1 MFQGIFKSAINDANK
16 NYIFGTGSIPI
27 QIKSAQLATFAD
39 GTTKQQGYQVAEVN
53 KLISTMLTGWNK
65 DGNKPKSMSN
75 NYLELIL
82 SCDNGFVVKKRLQ
95 FPHIIAWK
103 DDSTQYQIADVYKE
117 FSIDNWLKAD
127 DFENPDITLVVEPT
141 DEILTTSS
149 KTPPEATTEQSG
161 RFYLY
166 YRNLPVGVNRI
177 HIDFHIKTKTEP
189 IDFDLEVIDGLSW
202 KDPQTILAAN
212 EQAKINVLLS
222 GVKDVYNFTG
232 AEGNFEDITMH
243 EWSALYQQI
252 ISLKPNNKF
261 THDLFFVIIDK
272 FIYSGMIAE
281 GAITTDKI
289 ANNAITSEKIAN
301 NAVSIEQISFK
312 DEIRSANRCDPSACV
327 YGYINM
333 NTGELITGIKTRY
346 ASDFI
351 PVSTQG
357 LYCNRPNA
365 YGNLG
370 ANAVYDEAK
379 NYLRGFTDNV
389 YNYQDGDAYVRWT
402 LATDAVETPSVY
414 IIEGTSAGSYTP
426 FFPTKIT
433 IKPEYLPTLGKEYLP
448 ALSLCGKDSI
458 VASSDTI
465 AAGASLQITNFPQY
479 LKGNGIVS
487 FSGKLT
493 SFDEMSVG
501 FGTSTNSIAVKVDA
515 TNVYIIKS
523 GSQLGS
529 AIAHELN
536 ISDFI
541 NITFENLAAP
551 KIVLSTINGLFVHT
565 MSPIASL
572 ESYGSPVA
580 TMGAGT
586 VVTNAILRA
595 TSNKFSKPIW
605 LCGDSYIS
613 LYDERW
619 TKQMINTIG
628 EDNFLLIGLA
638 GGSSG
643 QIYSDFIKALAF
655 GTPKFL
661 IWCLGM
667 NDTYANWLKT
677 FESLKTLC
685 SQKGIELILQTIPI
699 PNLSTSNNQVQIN
712 DAIKASGYR
721 YVDAALAM
729 SPNSSYP
736 WYDGYNDDGVHPTIL
751 GAKVLASRF
760 LSDFPEFMQ

>member
-1 MFQGIFKSAINDANK
+1 M
-16 NYIFGTGSIPI
+16 
-27 QIKSAQLATFAD
+27 
-39 GTTKQQGYQVAEVN
+39 
-53 KLISTMLTGWNK
+53 
-65 DGNKPKSMSN
+65 
-75 NYLELIL
+75 
-82 SCDNGFVVKKRLQ
+82 
-95 FPHIIAWK
+95 
-103 DDSTQYQIADVYKE
+103 
-117 FSIDNWLKAD
+117 
-127 DFENPDITLVVEPT
+127 
-141 DEILTTSS
+141 
-149 KTPPEATTEQSG
+149 
-161 RFYLY
+161 
-166 YRNLPVGVNRI
+166 
-177 HIDFHIKTKTEP
+177 
-189 IDFDLEVIDGLSW
+189 
-202 KDPQTILAAN
+202 
-212 EQAKINVLLS
+212 S
-222 GVKDVYNFTG
+222 GVKDVYKFTG
-232 AEGNFEDITMH
+232 AEGDFGEITMH
-243 EWSALYQQI
+243 EWSELYQQI

-261 THDLFFVIIDK
+261 THDLLFIIYKGD
-272 FIYSGMIAE
+272 IV
-281 GAITTDKI
+281 TTDKLADGAVTTTKV
-289 ANNAITSEKIAN
+289 ANSAITSEKIAN
-301 NAVSIEQISFK
+301 NAVSIEQVSFK

-327 YGYINM
+327 YGYINT
-333 NTGELITGIKTRY
+333 NTGELVTGISTRY

-351 PVSTQG
+351 PISVQG
-357 LYCNRPNA
+357 LYCNRPNG
-365 YGNLG
+365 YGIVG
-370 ANAVYDEAK
+370 ANAVYDVDK
-379 NYLRGFTDNV
+379 NYLRGFSDNV

-458 VASSDTI
+458 VVSSDTI
-465 AAGASLQITNFPQY
+465 TAGTSLQINNFPQY
-479 LKGNGIVS
+479 LKGNGVVT

-515 TNVYIIKS
+515 TSVYIIKS

-529 AIAHELN
+529 AIAHGLN
-536 ISDFI
+536 INDFI
-541 NITFENLAAP
+541 NITFENSLAAP
-551 KIVLSTINGLFVHT
+551 KIVISTIDGLFVHT
-565 MSPIASL
+565 MSPLASP
-572 ESYGSPVA
+572 ESYGLPIA

-595 TSNKFSKPIW
+595 TSNRFNKPIW
-605 LCGDSYIS
+605 VCGDSYVS

-643 QIYSDFIKALAF
+643 QIYSDFIKALTF

-685 SQKGIELILQTIPI
+685 LQNGIELILQTIPI

-712 DAIKASGYR
+712 DAIRASGYR

-736 WYDGYNDDGVHPTIL
+736 WYDGYNDDGVHPTVL

>member
-27 QIKSAQLATFAD
+27 QIKSAQLVTFAD
-39 GTTKQQGYQVAEVN
+39 GTTKQQGYEVTEVN
-53 KLISTMLTGWNK
+53 KLISTMLTGWDAN
-65 DGNKPKSMSN
+65 GSKPKSMSD

-95 FPHIIAWK
+95 FPHIIAWQN
-103 DDSTQYQIADVYKE
+103 DSTPYNIADVYKE

-141 DEILTTSS
+141 DEILTTSTA
-149 KTPPEATTEQSG
+149 TPPEVTTEQSG

-166 YRNLPVGVNRI
+166 YRNLPVGVNRV
-177 HIDFHIKTKTEP
+177 HIEFHIKTKTEP

-202 KDPQTILAAN
+202 EDAQIILASN

-222 GVKDVYNFTG
+222 GVKDVYSFTG
-232 AEGNFEDITMH
+232 AEGSFEEITMY

-252 ISLKPNNKF
+252 ISLNPNNKF
-261 THDLFFVIIDK
+261 THDLYFVLIEEIT
-272 FIYSGMIAE
+272 YSDMIAN
-281 GAITTDKI
+281 GAVTTEKI
-289 ANNAITSEKIAN
+289 ANDAITSEKIAN
-301 NAVSIEQISFK
+301 NAVSIEQVSFK
-312 DEIRSANRCDPSACV
+312 NEIMSANRCDPSACV
-327 YGYINM
+327 YGYIDM
-333 NTGELITGIKTRY
+333 YTGVLVTNISVRY
-346 ASDFI
+346 ATDFI
-351 PVSTQG
+351 SVSTKG
-357 LYCNRPNA
+357 LYCNSASR
-365 YGNLG
+365 YGKTG
-370 ANAVYDEAK
+370 ANAVYDADK
-379 NYLRGFTDNV
+379 KFLRGFEGNV

-402 LATDAVETPSVY
+402 LTTGSVEKSSVY
-414 IIEGTSAGSYTP
+414 ITEGTSAGIYTP
-426 FFPTKIT
+426 FVPTKFI
-433 IKPEYLPTLGKEYLP
+433 IKSEYLPKEYLP

-465 AAGASLQITNFPQY
+465 AAGTSLKIDNFPRC

-487 FSGKLT
+487 FSGSLT
-493 SFDEMSVG
+493 SFDDISVG
-501 FGTSTNSIAVKVDA
+501 FGTSTNSVAIKVDA
-515 TNVYIIKS
+515 TNIYIIKNGNQLS
-523 GSQLGS
+523 GSE
-529 AIAHELN
+529 IAHGLN

-541 NITFENLAAP
+541 NITFERDLVTP
-551 KIVLSTINGLFVHT
+551 KIVVSTISGIFVHT
-565 MSPIASL
+565 MSPF
-572 ESYGSPVA
+572 ENVEFYGLPIA

-586 VVTNAILRA
+586 IVTNAILRA
-595 TSNKFSKPIW
+595 TSNRFNKPIW
-605 LCGDSYIS
+605 VCGDSYVS

-619 TKQMINTIG
+619 TKQMINTIE

-638 GGSSG
+638 GGKSS
-643 QIYSDFIKALAF
+643 QMYSDLQKALAF

-661 IWCLGM
+661 LWCLGM
-667 NDTYANWLKT
+667 NDTYENWLTT

-685 SQKGIELILQTIPI
+685 SQNGIELVLQTIPI

-712 DAIKASGYR
+712 DAIKSSGYR

-736 WYDGYNDDGVHPTIL
+736 WYDGYNADGVHPTVL

>member
-1 MFQGIFKSAINDANK
+1 M
-16 NYIFGTGSIPI
+16 Y
-27 QIKSAQLATFAD
+27 
-39 GTTKQQGYQVAEVN
+39 
-53 KLISTMLTGWNK
+53 
-65 DGNKPKSMSN
+65 
-75 NYLELIL
+75 
-82 SCDNGFVVKKRLQ
+82 
-95 FPHIIAWK
+95 
-103 DDSTQYQIADVYKE
+103 
-117 FSIDNWLKAD
+117 
-127 DFENPDITLVVEPT
+127 
-141 DEILTTSS
+141 
-149 KTPPEATTEQSG
+149 
-161 RFYLY
+161 
-166 YRNLPVGVNRI
+166 
-177 HIDFHIKTKTEP
+177 
-189 IDFDLEVIDGLSW
+189 
-202 KDPQTILAAN
+202 
-212 EQAKINVLLS
+212 
-222 GVKDVYNFTG
+222 
-232 AEGNFEDITMH
+232 
-243 EWSALYQQI
+243 EWSELYQQI

-261 THDLFFVIIDK
+261 THDLSFILIEE
-272 FIYSGMIAE
+272 FIYSDMIAD
-281 GAITTDKI
+281 GAVTTNKI

-301 NAVSIEQISFK
+301 NAVSIEQVSFK

-327 YGYINM
+327 YGYINK
-333 NTGELITGIKTRY
+333 NTGELVTSLNTRY

-351 PVSTQG
+351 PASTKG

-365 YGNLG
+365 YGIVG
-370 ANAVYDEAK
+370 GNAVYDVDK
-379 NYLRGFTDNV
+379 NYLRGFVGRV

-402 LATDAVETPSVY
+402 LETDPVEKPSVY

-433 IKPEYLPTLGKEYLP
+433 IKSEYLPEFGREYLP

-465 AAGASLQITNFPQY
+465 AAGSSLQITEFPQY
-479 LKGNGIVS
+479 LKGNGVVS
-487 FSGKLT
+487 LSGKLT

-515 TNVYIIKS
+515 TSVYIIKS

-529 AIAHELN
+529 AIAHGLN
-536 ISDFI
+536 INDFI
-541 NITFENLAAP
+541 NITFENSLAAP
-551 KIVLSTINGLFVHT
+551 KIVLSTIDGLFVHT

-572 ESYGSPVA
+572 ESYGLPVA

-586 VVTNAILRA
+586 IVTNAILRA
-595 TSNKFSKPIW
+595 TSNRFNKPIW
-605 LCGDSYIS
+605 VCGDSYVS

-638 GGSSG
+638 GGSSN
-643 QIYSDFIKALAF
+643 QIYSDLIKALEF

-667 NDTYANWLKT
+667 NDTYANWLTT

-685 SQKGIELILQTIPI
+685 SQNGIELILQTIPI

-712 DAIKASGYR
+712 DAIKSSGYR

-736 WYDGYNDDGVHPTIL
+736 WYDGYNDDGIHPTVL

>member
-1 MFQGIFKSAINDANK
+1 MSNYNSLKTTIDANIKQNGRQEITGQILNSVLNQMVTTLGAGYQFAGVATLDPATDPGTPDAKVFYIANGKGTYTNFGGVEVTEDDVVVLYWDSSWHKVSTGIASQAKLSELESNVNMLKGIDISKTDTFTIGAAKKVYENLEIKAGQKYKVKVSASFSWTSLGIFTQHGWTGTDYHTNIVNGQEYEFTAIDDITEINV
-16 NYIFGTGSIPI
+16 F
-27 QIKSAQLATFAD
+27 
-39 GTTKQQGYQVAEVN
+39 
-53 KLISTMLTGWNK
+53 LISSESAG
-65 DGNKPKSMSN
+65 
-75 NYLELIL
+75 
-82 SCDNGFVVKKRLQ
+82 
-95 FPHIIAWK
+95 
-103 DDSTQYQIADVYKE
+103 
-117 FSIDNWLKAD
+117 
-127 DFENPDITLVVEPT
+127 DITTTLKVIGKVGELEKKIEEPISS
-141 DEILTTSS
+141 DKIEDGAVTTS
-149 KTPPEATTEQSG
+149 KV
-161 RFYLY
+161 Y
-166 YRNLPVGVNRI
+166 
-177 HIDFHIKTKTEP
+177 
-189 IDFDLEVIDGLSW
+189 
-202 KDPQTILAAN
+202 AA
-212 EQAKINVLLS
+212 
-222 GVKDVYNFTG
+222 
-232 AEGNFEDITMH
+232 
-243 EWSALYQQI
+243 
-252 ISLKPNNKF
+252 
-261 THDLFFVIIDK
+261 
-272 FIYSGMIAE
+272 
-281 GAITTDKI
+281 
-289 ANNAITSEKIAN
+289 AITSEKIAN
-301 NAVSIEQISFK
+301 NAVDIEKISFK

-333 NTGELITGIKTRY
+333 NTGALVTGVSTRY

-351 PVSTQG
+351 PVSTKG
-357 LYCNRPNA
+357 LYCNRPSG
-365 YGNLG
+365 YGAAG
-370 ANAVYDEAK
+370 ANAVYDAAK

-402 LATDAVETPSVY
+402 LATDGVERPFVY

-426 FFPTKIT
+426 FVPTKIT
-433 IKPEYLPTLGKEYLP
+433 IKSEYLPTLGKEYLP

-458 VASSDTI
+458 VSSSDTI
-465 AAGASLQITNFPQY
+465 VAGASLQITEFPQY
-479 LKGNGIVS
+479 LKGNGVVT

-529 AIAHELN
+529 AIAHGLN

-541 NITFENLAAP
+541 NITFENSLAAP

-565 MSPIASL
+565 MSPLVSL
-572 ESYGSPVA
+572 ESYGLPVA

-586 VVTNAILRA
+586 IVTNAILRA
-595 TSNKFSKPIW
+595 TSNRFNKPIW
-605 LCGDSYIS
+605 VCGDSYTS

-638 GGSSG
+638 GGSSS
-643 QIYSDFIKALAF
+643 QIYSDLQKALAF

-667 NDTYANWLKT
+667 NDTYANWLTT

-685 SQKGIELILQTIPI
+685 SQNGIELILQTIPI
-699 PNLSTSNNQVQIN
+699 PNLSTSNNQEQIN
-712 DAIKASGYR
+712 TAIKASGYR

-736 WYDGYNDDGVHPTIL
+736 WYDGYNADGVHPTVL

>member
-1 MFQGIFKSAINDANK
+1 MSNYNNLKTTIDASIKQNNNQEITGSVLNSVLNQMVTTLGAGYQFAGVATTATNPGSPDTKVFYIANGKGTYTNFSGLEVTEDEVVVLYWDSSWHKVSTGVASQEKLTELESNVNMLKGIDVSKTDTFTIGGAKKVYENLAIKAGQKYKIKVSASFSWTSLGIFTQHGWTGTDYHPNIVNGQEYEFTAIDDITEINV
-16 NYIFGTGSIPI
+16 F
-27 QIKSAQLATFAD
+27 
-39 GTTKQQGYQVAEVN
+39 
-53 KLISTMLTGWNK
+53 LISSESAG
-65 DGNKPKSMSN
+65 
-75 NYLELIL
+75 
-82 SCDNGFVVKKRLQ
+82 
-95 FPHIIAWK
+95 
-103 DDSTQYQIADVYKE
+103 
-117 FSIDNWLKAD
+117 
-127 DFENPDITLVVEPT
+127 DITTTLKVVGKVDELVTSDKIEDGAV
-141 DEILTTSS
+141 TTS
-149 KTPPEATTEQSG
+149 K
-161 RFYLY
+161 
-166 YRNLPVGVNRI
+166 
-177 HIDFHIKTKTEP
+177 
-189 IDFDLEVIDGLSW
+189 
-202 KDPQTILAAN
+202 
-212 EQAKINVLLS
+212 
-222 GVKDVYNFTG
+222 VY
-232 AEGNFEDITMH
+232 A
-243 EWSALYQQI
+243 S
-252 ISLKPNNKF
+252 
-261 THDLFFVIIDK
+261 
-272 FIYSGMIAE
+272 
-281 GAITTDKI
+281 
-289 ANNAITSEKIAN
+289 AITSEKIAN
-301 NAVSIEQISFK
+301 NAVDIEKISFK

-333 NTGELITGIKTRY
+333 NTGALVTGISTRY

-351 PVSTQG
+351 PVSTKG
-357 LYCNRPNA
+357 LYCNRPDG
-365 YGNLG
+365 YGAAG
-370 ANAVYDEAK
+370 ANAVYDAAK

-402 LATDAVETPSVY
+402 LATDGVETPFVY

-426 FFPTKIT
+426 FVPTKIT
-433 IKPEYLPTLGKEYLP
+433 IKSEYLPTLGKEYLP

-465 AAGASLQITNFPQY
+465 AAGTSLQITNFPQY

-487 FSGKLT
+487 FSGSLT

-529 AIAHELN
+529 AIAHGLN

-541 NITFENLAAP
+541 NITFENSLSAP

-565 MSPIASL
+565 MSPLASL
-572 ESYGSPVA
+572 ESYGLPVA

-586 VVTNAILRA
+586 IVTNAILRA
-595 TSNKFSKPIW
+595 TSNRFNKPIW
-605 LCGDSYIS
+605 VCGDSYTS

-638 GGSSG
+638 GGSSS
-643 QIYSDFIKALAF
+643 QIYSDLNKALAF

-661 IWCLGM
+661 VWCLGM
-667 NDTYANWLKT
+667 NDTYANWLTT

-685 SQKGIELILQTIPI
+685 SQNGIELILQTIPI

-712 DAIKASGYR
+712 TAIKASGYR

-736 WYDGYNDDGVHPTIL
+736 WYDGYNADGVHPTVL

>member
-27 QIKSAQLATFAD
+27 QIKTAQLDTFAD

-53 KLISTMLTGWNK
+53 KLISTMLTGWDAN
-65 DGNKPKSMSN
+65 GNKPKSMSD

-82 SCDNGFVVKKRLQ
+82 SSDNGFVIKKRLQ
-95 FPHIIAWK
+95 FPHIIAWQN
-103 DDSTQYQIADVYKE
+103 DTTPYNIADVYKE
-117 FSIDNWLKAD
+117 FSLDNWLKAD

-141 DEILTTSS
+141 DEILTTS
-149 KTPPEATTEQSG
+149 TANPPEVTTTNSG

-202 KDPQTILAAN
+202 KDAQTILSSN

-222 GVKDVYNFTG
+222 GVKDVYKFTG
-232 AEGNFEDITMH
+232 AEGNFEEITMH
-243 EWSALYQQI
+243 EWRALYQQI
-252 ISLKPNNKF
+252 ISLNPSNKF
-261 THDLFFVIIDK
+261 THDLFFVLIEE
-272 FIYSGMIAE
+272 FTYSDMIADGTVTSE
-281 GAITTDKI
+281 KI
-289 ANNAITSEKIAN
+289 ANNAITSEKIVN
-301 NAVSIEQISFK
+301 NAVSIEQVSFK
-312 DEIRSANRCDPSACV
+312 DEIVSANRCNPSACV
-327 YGYINM
+327 HGYIDRY
-333 NTGELITGIKTRY
+333 TGELVTNINTRY

-351 PVSTQG
+351 PVSTKG
-357 LYCNRPNA
+357 LYC
-365 YGNLG
+365 YGVSG
-370 ANAVYDEAK
+370 YGIVGGNAVYDAAK
-379 NYLRGFTDNV
+379 NFLREFIDNV
-389 YNYQDGDAYVRWT
+389 YEYQDGDAYVRWT
-402 LATDAVETPSVY
+402 LSTNSVEKPSVY

-426 FFPTKIT
+426 FVPTKFI
-433 IKPEYLPTLGKEYLP
+433 IKSEYLPKEYLP

-465 AAGASLQITNFPQY
+465 VAGTSLQITNFPQY

-515 TNVYIIKS
+515 TNVYIIKN
-523 GSQLGS
+523 GNQLGGLE
-529 AIAHELN
+529 IAHGLN

-541 NITFENLAAP
+541 NITFERDLVTP
-551 KIVLSTINGLFVHT
+551 KVVVSTISGLFVHT
-565 MSPIASL
+565 MSPFENI
-572 ESYGSPVA
+572 EFYGLPIA

-595 TSNKFSKPIW
+595 TSNRFNKPIW
-605 LCGDSYIS
+605 VCGDSYVS
-613 LYDERW
+613 LYGERW

-638 GGSSG
+638 GGTSS
-643 QIYSDFIKALAF
+643 QIYSDLTKALAL

-661 IWCLGM
+661 TWCLGM
-667 NDTYANWLKT
+667 NDSYAKWLET

-685 SQKGIELILQTIPI
+685 SQNGIELILQTIPI
-699 PNLSTSNNQVQIN
+699 PNLSTSSNQKQIN
-712 DAIKASGYR
+712 TAIKASGYR

-736 WYDGYNDDGVHPTIL
+736 WYDGFANKDGVHTTIL
-751 GAKVLASRF
+751 GAKILASRF